1 MMENLALSM
10 VTLDQL
16 HDLGIGISIDDFGT
30 GFSSL
35 AYLKRLPVNELKID
49 KSFIMEVNKDSNDR
63 EIVSSTIN
71 LGHNLG
77 LKVVA
82 EGIESQAIMTLLKE
96 MGCDHMQGYFI
107 GKPMSPELFW
117 QYLKNESTT

>member
-1 MMENLALSM
+1 
-10 VTLDQL
+10 
-16 HDLGIGISIDDFGT
+16 
-30 GFSSL
+30 
-35 AYLKRLPVNELKID
+35 
-49 KSFIMEVNKDSNDR
+49 MEVNKDSNDR